1 MSQEAMTPQ
10 DAHAFLTREIYV
22 PVFLEKLASD
32 FGIVPQNEQEVEHL
46 LGIGSRLSQVREQE
60 QVKQAQAQTS
70 FIAQAAN
77 NLDSQMASLGY
88 KGSTNEESL
97 IKNASANLAA
107 DPRVAQAVKTFQAAL
122 AGELAG

>member
-70 FIAQAAN
+70 FIAQAAQ
-77 NLDSQMASLGY
+77 NLDSQMVNLGY

-107 DPRVAQAVKTFQAAL
+107 DPWVAQAVKTFQAAL

>member
-32 FGIVPQNEQEVEHL
+32 FGIVPQNEQEVEYL

-60 QVKQAQAQTS
+60 HVKQAQAQTS
-70 FIAQAAN
+70 FIAQAAH
-77 NLDSQMASLGY
+77 NLDGQMAALGY

-107 DPRVAQAVKTFQAAL
+107 DPVVAQAVKTFQAAL

>member
-77 NLDSQMASLGY
+77 NLDSQMVSLGY
-88 KGSTNEESL
+88 KGTTNEEQL
-97 IKNASANLAA
+97 IKNASANLAS
-107 DPRVAQAVKTFQAAL
+107 DPRVATAVKTFQAAL